1 MKITKYLMRLTV
13 SLGMVLLLSAVSM
26 GARIAGDDRPVSSSD
41 PQTVRQ
47 TAPEALKKDPPPEA
61 PAEQNGNR
69 RDAGLRN
76 GPGNGPAETPVKKKI
91 TRRPTPAVKKK
102 AAKNSARSEGRYVTM
117 DFDNVDMQVFIKTVG
132 ETIGKNFVVDP
143 QVKGNVSVYSP
154 RKISVEEA
162 YKVFESILEVHG
174 YATVP
179 SGDVIKV
186 VPAKDA
192 KEKNIETRL
201 KADITA
207 PGDKIATQIVSLN
220 HANPDEIKRVLDPL
234 ISRNSIILSYPP
246 TGMLVITDVLSNI
259 KRLLRIISALDVPG
273 AGELISVV
281 PLRNAHAG
289 DVAKSLAS
297 VFQGEQGQRKGG
309 QTIRVL
315 PDDRTNTVIILA
327 SEFYTT
333 RIKQLVSLLDREVPK
348 GESTMHVYRL
358 QNANAEDLAKVLM
371 NLPTKDAKTPGQEK
385 GKAPVISKE
394 VQIQA
399 DKSTNTL
406 VITAARDDYKV
417 LENIIKSLDVPKAMV
432 YLEALIMEVTVNKN
446 FRLGVEWRSMK
457 DIGTAGGLAGAGAGA
472 FIGSGGLGG
481 AQNPGGYSI
490 FPAPGTTPNFPS
502 GFSLGIFGPGITI
515 GGVTFPGIGAVIQA
529 LQQDQ
534 DIHILS
540 TPQIMTMDNEDAE
553 IRVGQNVPYLTRQD
567 TVTATTGVA
576 YNTYEYRDVGVML
589 KVTPHIN
596 EDGFVRLKI
605 GQEVTQIVSQSS
617 GISGVSAPT
626 TLKRTANTTVMVKDS
641 HTVVIGGIIGDST
654 TIDNYKVPCLGN
666 IPGLGSLF
674 KSRASTREKTNL
686 FVFLTPRVIRTNME
700 ASSVYQEKRGR
711 MGQVEEGMI
720 RLHGKE
726 NGKENG
732 KKSKPAAGK

>member
-1 MKITKYLMRLTV
+1 MKITKYLMRITV
-13 SLGMVLLLSAVSM
+13 PLGIVLLLSGVSI

-41 PQTVRQ
+41 PQHSVQ
-47 TAPEALKKDPPPEA
+47 AA
-61 PAEQNGNR
+61 PAAAAADEKPQNSPAKQNA
-69 RDAGLRN
+69 AGRKTEMRN
-76 GPGNGPAETPVKKKI
+76 GKPDSVKKKI
-91 TRRPTPAVKKK
+91 TRRPAA
-102 AAKNSARSEGRYVTM
+102 AAKTKGAEIPAAAEGKYVTM
-117 DFDNVDMQVFIKTVG
+117 DFDNVDIQVFIKTVG
-132 ETIGKNFVVDP
+132 EMMGKNFVVDP

-154 RKISVEEA
+154 RKISVAEA

-174 YATVP
+174 YATIP
-179 SGDVIKV
+179 SGDVVKV
-186 VPAKDA
+186 VPSKDA

-201 KADITA
+201 KADLTA
-207 PGDKIATQIVSLN
+207 PGDKIATQIITLK

-259 KRLLRIISALDVPG
+259 KRLLRIISALDVSG

-289 DVAKSLAS
+289 DIAKSLTS
-297 VFQGEQGQRKGG
+297 VFHAEQGQRKGS
-309 QTIRVL
+309 QAIRIL
-315 PDDRTNTVIILA
+315 SDDRTNTIIILA
-327 SEFYTT
+327 SEYYTA

-371 NLPTKDAKTPGQEK
+371 NLPTRDGKTPSQEK

-394 VQIQA
+394 VQVQA

-417 LENIIKSLDVPKAMV
+417 LEGIIRSLDVPKAMV
-432 YLEALIMEVTVNKN
+432 YLEALIMEVTVNKD

-457 DIGTAGGLAGAGAGA
+457 DIGTAGGIAGAGAGA
-472 FIGSGGLGG
+472 FIGSGGLGSR
-481 AQNPGGYSI
+481 QNPGGYSI
-490 FPAPGTTPNFPS
+490 FPAPGATPNFPS
-502 GFSLGIFGPGITI
+502 GFSLGILGPGITI
-515 GGVTFPGIGAVIQA
+515 GGVTFPSIGAVVQA

-641 HTVVIGGIIGDST
+641 HTVVIGGIIGEST
-654 TIDNYKVPCLGN
+654 TLDKYQVPCLGG
-666 IPGLGSLF
+666 IPGLGALF
-674 KSRASTREKTNL
+674 RTKASTREKTNL
-686 FVFLTPRVIRTNME
+686 FIFLTPRVVRTQSE
-700 ASSVYQEKRGR
+700 ASNVYQEKRGK
-711 MGQVEEGMI
+711 MGHVEEGII
-720 RLHGKE
+720 RLHGGNKE
-726 NGKENG
+726 EKEAQSGKT
-732 KKSKPAAGK
+732 K